1 MGACGLLGSPTGQ
14 VATAPQGLFLLP
26 SLAWCPPC
34 RGRIV
39 QLVHTLGPTSQLA
52 KTRPSLLAVGYFES
66 TKNDLGEGRIAQEK
80 HYYSIIF
87 FLKCKQ
93 LNLEKQNQF

>member
-1 MGACGLLGSPTGQ
+1 MHS
-14 VATAPQGLFLLP
+14 
-26 SLAWCPPC
+26 
-34 RGRIV
+34 
-39 QLVHTLGPTSQLA
+39 LGPTSQLA

-66 TKNDLGEGRIAQEK
+66 TKNDFGGGGDCSREALLFN
-80 HYYSIIF
+80 YF

>member
-66 TKNDLGEGRIAQEK
+66 TKNDFGGGGGLLKR
-80 HYYSIIF
+80 SIIIQLF
-87 FLKCKQ
+87 FFSSV
-93 LNLEKQNQF
+93 NS